1 MMQYVILA
9 FEDGEPA
16 CSNPACKH
24 ESPREKFMRRFKN
37 YRELRIQI
45 GSSIAASVNLSP
57 EEERALLSGPARG
70 DKE

>member
-16 CSNPACKH
+16 CPEPTCTH
-24 ESPREKFMRRFKN
+24 ESPRETFMRRFAN
-37 YRELRIQI
+37 YRELRKQI
-45 GSSIAASVNLSP
+45 GSSIAAAVTLSP
-57 EEERALLSGPARG
+57 EEERVLLSGPARG